1 MISGNVLKDAIIS
14 GANNIINNKT
24 SVDDLNIFPVPDG
37 DTGTNMSMTIGA
49 AAEKLAGCD
58 CGSAADAASAAA
70 SAMLRG
76 ARGNSGVILSLLFRG
91 FSKGVE
97 GLDSLS
103 GKDILSALSLG
114 VKAAYNAVMR
124 PTEGTMLTVSRVA
137 CEEGKAAL
145 EDGDDPV
152 HIWEAMCAGAQ
163 AALQKTPQLL
173 PVLKRAGVV
182 DAGGKGLC
190 YILDGMLS
198 VFRDGK
204 IIELETEKEK
214 QGDDASD
221 GEFFKNAAAEFDTDI
236 RFTYCTEFIIGR
248 SAGCERDPQELR
260 TFLETIGDC
269 VLVVADEEIIKV
281 HVHTENPG
289 KALEAALGF
298 GQLLKVKVD
307 NMKEQ
312 HRKAAEQA
320 KQAPAKAE
328 AAEEL
333 QPAEP
338 SQEIGFVA
346 VAAGDGLESLFK
358 DLGCTHVVSGGQTMN
373 PSTAEMLAAVK
384 ATPAKNVFIIPN
396 NKNIIMS
403 AEQVIPLVTD
413 RKVVVLPTRTIAQGL
428 SALLAYDPSAAME
441 ANTVGMMEA
450 ASAVTTGNVTFA
462 ARDSEFGGR
471 KIHRGDIM
479 GLVDGKLELVEKD
492 NDIVRACVRLT
503 RSMINRGTAFIT
515 LLYGEGVTEQMA
527 NEAYGKIKARA
538 GENVEVTLVKG
549 GQPVYYFIISVE

>member
-1 MISGNVLKDAIIS
+1 
-14 GANNIINNKT
+14 
-24 SVDDLNIFPVPDG
+24 
-37 DTGTNMSMTIGA
+37 
-49 AAEKLAGCD
+49 
-58 CGSAADAASAAA
+58 
-70 SAMLRG
+70 
-76 ARGNSGVILSLLFRG
+76 
-91 FSKGVE
+91 
-97 GLDSLS
+97 
-103 GKDILSALSLG
+103 
-114 VKAAYNAVMR
+114 
-124 PTEGTMLTVSRVA
+124 
-137 CEEGKAAL
+137 
-145 EDGDDPV
+145 
-152 HIWEAMCAGAQ
+152 
-163 AALQKTPQLL
+163 
-173 PVLKRAGVV
+173 
-182 DAGGKGLC
+182 
-190 YILDGMLS
+190 
-198 VFRDGK
+198 
-204 IIELETEKEK
+204 
-214 QGDDASD
+214 
-221 GEFFKNAAAEFDTDI
+221 
-236 RFTYCTEFIIGR
+236 
-248 SAGCERDPQELR
+248 
-260 TFLETIGDC
+260 
-269 VLVVADEEIIKV
+269 
-281 HVHTENPG
+281 
-289 KALEAALGF
+289 
-298 GQLLKVKVD
+298 
-307 NMKEQ
+307 
-312 HRKAAEQA
+312 
-320 KQAPAKAE
+320 
-328 AAEEL
+328 
-333 QPAEP
+333 
-338 SQEIGFVA
+338 
-346 VAAGDGLESLFK
+346 
-358 DLGCTHVVSGGQTMN
+358 QTMN

>member
-1 MISGNVLKDAIIS
+1 
-14 GANNIINNKT
+14 
-24 SVDDLNIFPVPDG
+24 
-37 DTGTNMSMTIGA
+37 
-49 AAEKLAGCD
+49 
-58 CGSAADAASAAA
+58 
-70 SAMLRG
+70 
-76 ARGNSGVILSLLFRG
+76 
-91 FSKGVE
+91 
-97 GLDSLS
+97 
-103 GKDILSALSLG
+103 
-114 VKAAYNAVMR
+114 
-124 PTEGTMLTVSRVA
+124 
-137 CEEGKAAL
+137 
-145 EDGDDPV
+145 
-152 HIWEAMCAGAQ
+152 
-163 AALQKTPQLL
+163 
-173 PVLKRAGVV
+173 
-182 DAGGKGLC
+182 GKGLC

-373 PSTAEMLAAVK
+373 PS
-384 ATPAKNVFIIPN
+384 
-396 NKNIIMS
+396 
-403 AEQVIPLVTD
+403 
-413 RKVVVLPTRTIAQGL
+413 
-428 SALLAYDPSAAME
+428 
-441 ANTVGMMEA
+441 
-450 ASAVTTGNVTFA
+450 
-462 ARDSEFGGR
+462 
-471 KIHRGDIM
+471 
-479 GLVDGKLELVEKD
+479 
-492 NDIVRACVRLT
+492 
-503 RSMINRGTAFIT
+503 
-515 LLYGEGVTEQMA
+515 
-527 NEAYGKIKARA
+527 
-538 GENVEVTLVKG
+538 
-549 GQPVYYFIISVE
+549 